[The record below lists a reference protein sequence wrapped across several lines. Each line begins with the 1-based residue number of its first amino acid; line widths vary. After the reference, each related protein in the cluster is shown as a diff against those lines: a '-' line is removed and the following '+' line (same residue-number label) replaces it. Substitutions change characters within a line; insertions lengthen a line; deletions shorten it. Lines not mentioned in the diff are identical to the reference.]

1 MYKGIRKNNREKLQ
15 VTSGGVNLKY
25 IPAIQKPNKLE
36 VDSLLV
42 VEISDFYHC
51 ISSACASGSS
61 KASGV

>member
-1 MYKGIRKNNREKLQ
+1 MYKGIRKINSEKLQ
-15 VTSGGVNLKY
+15 VTSGGVNLKN

-51 ISSACASGSS
+51 ISVCASGSS

>member
-1 MYKGIRKNNREKLQ
+1 MYKGIRKINRETLQ
-15 VTSGGVNLKY
+15 VTSGDFNFKN

-42 VEISDFYHC
+42 VKISGFYHC
-51 ISSACASGSS
+51 ISVGASGSS